1 MKFYNIFKPHIVEF
15 ADGTFAVRKRGW
27 LGFMWT
33 YKDCNGWRYSSTSN
47 IQWWLDD
54 YLKHCK
60 VKTYEAA
67 VQVMALRKPPY
78 EDPNQVI
85 KVYHET

>member
-1 MKFYNIFKPHIVEF
+1 MKFYNPFKPHIVEF

-33 YKDCNGWRYSSTSN
+33 YKDRMGWCSSSDSN
-47 IQWWLDD
+47 IQWWLTD

-60 VKTYEAA
+60 VNTFEQA
-67 VQVMALRKPPY
+67 VEVMSIKKKINPDKVVR
-78 EDPNQVI
+78 VI
-85 KVYHET
+85 HG